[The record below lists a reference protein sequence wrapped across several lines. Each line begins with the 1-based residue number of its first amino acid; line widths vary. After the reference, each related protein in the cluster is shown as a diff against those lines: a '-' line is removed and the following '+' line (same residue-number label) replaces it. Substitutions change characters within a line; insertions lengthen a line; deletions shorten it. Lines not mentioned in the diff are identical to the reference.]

1 MKKILTALLVL
12 FIFPAA
18 LADDEVGSHEIFQL
32 CTSVEKIR
40 LVVLDTAPDAIEIGL
55 TKERI
60 ENVAES
66 RLRAARI
73 YDPDGADFLL
83 IETAAIEPKF
93 VSGEQVGDGET
104 IAVSYDLGFNKLILD
119 SDVHEF
125 GFAETWGQGSILMA
139 DANFTV
145 QSISEEVDSFISEFL
160 RVNESKECREATGK
174 DSE

>member
-1 MKKILTALLVL
+1 MKKILTALAALL
-12 FIFPAA
+12 ILPAA
-18 LADDEVGSHEIFQL
+18 LADDEVGSYDILQL

-40 LVVLDTAPDAIEIGL
+40 LVVLDTDSDAIEIGL

-83 IETAAIEPKF
+83 IETAVIVPKF

-119 SDVHEF
+119 SDVNEF
-125 GFAETWGQGSILMA
+125 GYAETWSHGSILMA

-145 QSISEEVDSFISEFL
+145 QSISEKVDSFISKFL
-160 RVNESKECREATGK
+160 RVNESKECREAAGK
-174 DSE
+174 ESE